1 MSKGNKEKKKPK
13 QVKPKE
19 APAVSPFAKG
29 QGQGLAVKKAK

>member
-13 QVKPKE
+13 QVKE

-29 QGQGLAVKKAK
+29 QGQGLAVKKSK